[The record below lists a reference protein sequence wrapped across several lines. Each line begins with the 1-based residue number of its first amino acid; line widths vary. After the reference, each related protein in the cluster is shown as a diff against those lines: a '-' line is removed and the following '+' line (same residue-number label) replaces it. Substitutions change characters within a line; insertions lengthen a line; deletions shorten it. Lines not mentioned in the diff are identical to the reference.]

1 MQPEET
7 EQNMDGKRKREDLE
21 CSCFTE
27 DNCEQHELNPEKRFK
42 ILEEAILKVQKFAN
56 GQPKPTFNPEEYMTF
71 FSCAFFF
78 SRVRYYGTYTK
89 LLFEKFVGALQD
101 CIVSIILPSLE
112 GKEGVA
118 FLMEMMENWAKY
130 KTMAHW
136 LVRFFHPLRGYCSN
150 AKGTQLN
157 DLPFHLICDWI
168 NLQRGGGVVNG
179 DLLKAVIEL
188 IAEIEIRGRRN
199 YFRNFEQEL
208 IADAVNR
215 YGNLAAKWFLIC
227 SLNEYM
233 EKAIKGEL
241 IDKRMRDVVELVF
254 RGL

>member
-1 MQPEET
+1 
-7 EQNMDGKRKREDLE
+7 
-21 CSCFTE
+21 
-27 DNCEQHELNPEKRFK
+27 
-42 ILEEAILKVQKFAN
+42 
-56 GQPKPTFNPEEYMTF
+56 
-71 FSCAFFF
+71 CAFFF

-118 FLMEMMENWAKY
+118 FLMEIMENWAKY

-157 DLPFHLICDWI
+157 DLPFHLICDWVFDPMWGKLRGEVIHLI

-233 EKAIKGEL
+233 EKATRCILMEERSTNYYLPQTTMKNVIEVN
-241 IDKRMRDVVELVF
+241 IVVRNL
-254 RGL
+254 